1 MTAVVTAAMA
11 AWYVDHFKSSTSL
24 WKQAKK
30 FCNSNNVTCALAIT
44 ATLTPLRL
52 GQCMQSVKRHSI
64 SWKVTEHVPHHAGVG
79 SGWFGQRHFISFYS
93 MLHAAARLVGQWLSE
108 HIMFAYR
115 ISKAA
120 WHNVHDDVAW
130 FWYLFACLLE
140 NLAVESSAAWV
151 PHIVAAPV
159 LWTHQVEN
167 QGDHANWS
175 LRLSTQHGIYQQLHI
190 LHHLYVHYLHNRSIH
205 RQNIMK
211 CEYMMIY
218 ECTVCVERLTSWRT
232 NLTLDTFQTRDQ
244 SFLDWDHPA
253 RQLLNPALQSK
264 GMWPW

>member
-1 MTAVVTAAMA
+1 
-11 AWYVDHFKSSTSL
+11 
-24 WKQAKK
+24 
-30 FCNSNNVTCALAIT
+30 
-44 ATLTPLRL
+44 
-52 GQCMQSVKRHSI
+52 VKRHSI

-93 MLHAAARLVGQWLSE
+93 MLHAAARLVAQWLSE
-108 HIMFAYR
+108 HIMFVYR

-120 WHNVHDDVAW
+120 WHNVHHDVAW

-190 LHHLYVHYLHNRSIH
+190 LHHLYVHYLYNRSIH

-218 ECTVCVERLTSWRT
+218 ECTVCVERLTTRHLPNPRSVLLGLRPPSAPVVESSVAIEGHVAMVDMLHPMTSAPSGLCPWYINSIYSFKKKHIYINRY
-232 NLTLDTFQTRDQ
+232 LDIQC
-244 SFLDWDHPA
+244 S
-253 RQLLNPALQSK
+253 
-264 GMWPW
+264 GCMG

>member
-1 MTAVVTAAMA
+1 MTFGA
-11 AWYVDHFKSSTSL
+11 H
-24 WKQAKK
+24 
-30 FCNSNNVTCALAIT
+30 
-44 ATLTPLRL
+44 
-52 GQCMQSVKRHSI
+52 
-64 SWKVTEHVPHHAGVG
+64 HV
-79 SGWFGQRHFISFYS
+79 
-93 MLHAAARLVGQWLSE
+93 
-108 HIMFAYR
+108 R

-120 WHNVHDDVAW
+120 WHNVHHDVAW

-175 LRLSTQHGIYQQLHI
+175 LRLSTQHGLQASTIYQQLHI
-190 LHHLYVHYLHNRSIH
+190 LHHLYVHYLYNRSIH

-218 ECTVCVERLTSWRT
+218 ECTVCVERLTTWHSTPSKPEISPSWTETTQRASCWIQRCNRRACGHGRHAAPNDLCT
-232 NLTLDTFQTRDQ
+232 Q
-244 SFLDWDHPA
+244 
-253 RQLLNPALQSK
+253 
-264 GMWPW
+264 WPLPMVYKYYL